1 MRLESETSLM
11 ESGSLTEALRE
22 TLAVFEGSGEPR
34 TTPEVADRL
43 DLGRRST
50 YARLERLVERDLLE
64 TKKVGANAR
73 VWWGRTTTAVVEP
86 SESSPVAERTDDD
99 REKRKLTRRGEQSQ
113 SELDEV
119 ITRISD
125 GFFAVDD
132 EWELTYLNET
142 IAELLESTA
151 AELRGENLWE
161 TFPALT
167 GTEFERTYREAMRT
181 QEPCSLEAYY
191 PPFDGWYR
199 DVVYPSASGLS
210 IYVLDVTERKRREQK
225 LEQYERTVETVGD
238 GIYVL
243 DSDNRF
249 TIVNDAFT
257 SMTGNDREKLVGT
270 RAGTVLGEPLV
281 DAADEKQ
288 AELESTDLDIAV
300 LEGSL
305 KRADGTSAVV
315 EIRFSLFELEDGK
328 TGRIGVV
335 RDVTER
341 VEHERELERQR
352 EQLAALNSLNEV
364 VNEVTDAVIGQSTR
378 TEIERTV
385 CEHLADSDSY
395 LFAWIGD
402 VDAGTRTIA
411 LRTEA
416 GVEGYLDET
425 GISVDPDDELSKGP
439 TGSAFQTG
447 EMQTTQDVLNDP
459 SYEPWR
465 KNAREYGFRSSA
477 AVPIVHESAV
487 YGVLNV
493 YAERPF
499 AFEGREGTLIAQ
511 LGEIIGHAIA
521 ATERKRALMSDE
533 LVELEFRIQDVFAV
547 FETST
552 ETGDT
557 ITFDRTV
564 PLGDDEFLVYG
575 TASRDAIDAVP
586 DLVETI
592 PHGEE
597 AVVRSEVSPPRF
609 EIRLTDPPILSTIAS
624 LSGYVDS
631 AVIENGDYR
640 VTIHLAPSVD
650 VRRVVDVVETA
661 YPQAELLSHRQIAR
675 SRDDPR
681 SVEPHPAANLTDR
694 QRAALTAAYH
704 AGFFE
709 WPRERTGED
718 VAESLEVAP
727 STFHQHLRK
736 GQRKVFERL
745 FSTRDGVPET

>member
-1 MRLESETSLM
+1 M
-11 ESGSLTEALRE
+11 ESGPLTEALRE

-73 VWWGRTTTAVVEP
+73 VWWRRTTTAVVEP
-86 SESSPVAERTDDD
+86 PESSPVAERSDDD
-99 REKRKLTRRGEQSQ
+99 REKRTLTGRGDRSQ

-142 IAELLESTA
+142 IAELLGSTA
-151 AELRGENLWE
+151 AELQGENLWE

-167 GTEFERTYREAMRT
+167 GTEFEQTYREAMTT

-225 LEQYERTVETVGD
+225 LEQYERIVETVGD

-249 TIVNDAFT
+249 TVVNGAFAST
-257 SMTGNDREKLVGT
+257 TGSDHEELVGT
-270 RAGTVLGEPLV
+270 RAETVLGETLV

-300 LEGSL
+300 LEGHL

-315 EIRFSLFELEDGK
+315 ESRFSLFEFEGGE
-328 TGRIGVV
+328 TGQIGVV
-335 RDVTER
+335 RDVTDR
-341 VEHERELERQR
+341 VEYERELERRR

-385 CEHLADSDSY
+385 CEHLVDSDSY

-402 VDAGTRTIA
+402 VDAGTQMIS

-416 GVEGYLDET
+416 GTEGYLDEIA
-425 GISVDPDDELSKGP
+425 ISVDPDDERSKGP
-439 TGSAFQTG
+439 TGRAFRTG
-447 EMQTTQDVLNDP
+447 EMQTIQDVLNDP
-459 SYEPWR
+459 AYEPWR
-465 KNAREYGFRSSA
+465 ETAREYGFRSSA
-477 AVPIVHESAV
+477 AVPIVHESII

-499 AFEGREGTLIAQ
+499 AFDERERTVIAQ
-511 LGEIIGHAIA
+511 LGEIVGHAIA
-521 ATERKRALMSDE
+521 ATERKRALMSDD
-533 LVELEFRIQDVFAV
+533 LVALEFQIQDVFTAL
-547 FETST
+547 ETST
-552 ETGDT
+552 ETEDT
-557 ITFDRTV
+557 ITFDRTI

-575 TASRDAIDAVP
+575 TATGDAIDTVP

-597 AVVRSEVSPPRF
+597 AIVRSAVSPPRF
-609 EIRLTDPPILSTIAS
+609 EIRLSDPPVLPAIAS
-624 LSGYVDS
+624 VSGYVDS

-661 YPQAELLSHRQIAR
+661 YPQAELLSHRQITR

-681 SVEPHPAANLTDR
+681 SIEPHPAADLTDR

-718 VAESLEVAP
+718 VAESLEIAP
-727 STFHQHLRK
+727 STFHQHLRR

-745 FSTRDGVPET
+745 FSTREDVPKP